1 MRRIATLAF
10 QSLGILIITGVILLC
25 SITTFLYHTNNAES
39 TTLTTNC
46 SAACN
51 SHEQPLVSNNRLQK
65 EDEDK
70 DEPNPPAFSWPQPVV
85 SLTVFYSVTFIL
97 ALWISGKQRNIL
109 LTTHLR
115 I

>member
-1 MRRIATLAF
+1 MRRIVTLAF
-10 QSLGILIITGVILLC
+10 QSLGNLIITSVVLLC
-25 SITTFLYHTNNAES
+25 SITAFLYHTYNAES

-65 EDEDK
+65 DEEDK
-70 DEPNPPAFSWPQPVV
+70 DEPSPPVLSWPQPIVN
-85 SLTVFYSVTFIL
+85 LTVFYSVIFIL